1 MTGPMTGAVTGP
13 SPARLLPYGEAAL
26 LVEVEDLAA
35 ALRFRD
41 ALGGALGLGEATSGD
56 GVLVD
61 AVVGARTVLLVG
73 RDAAA
78 VPFLRDHATRVL
90 ASTSGGP
97 AEEPSH
103 PEVVE
108 VAVTYDGEDL
118 DEVARLTG
126 LSPTEVVEAHTGT
139 PWLVGF
145 AGFAPGFAYLVDGD
159 PRIRVPRRPTPRT
172 RVPAGAVGLADAFS
186 GIYPRP
192 SPGGWQLIGRTDA
205 PLWDLD
211 RQPPALLRPGQQ
223 VRFVDAAGGP

>member
-1 MTGPMTGAVTGP
+1 VTGPMTGAVTGP

-35 ALRFRD
+35 ALRFRE
-41 ALGGALGLGEATSGD
+41 ALGGEAD
-56 GVLVD
+56 AEGVLVD

-78 VPFLRDHATRVL
+78 VPFLRDRATGVL
-90 ASTSGGP
+90 AGTSGGP
-97 AEEPSH
+97 AVGPSH
-103 PEVVE
+103 PDVVE

-126 LSPTEVVEAHTGT
+126 LSPTEVVDAHTGR

-145 AGFAPGFAYLVDGD
+145 AGFAPGFAYLVEGD
-159 PRIRVPRRPTPRT
+159 PRLRVPRRPTPRT

-205 PLWDLD
+205 PLWDLE
-211 RQPPALLRPGQQ
+211 RTPPALLRPGQQ
-223 VRFVDAAGGP
+223 VRFVDAAAGS